1 MRAGHADLDL
11 HDSGPTEAAII
22 RPLSPSDRYPHPTA
36 IPGRGE
42 SSLQITVPNVVA
54 LSWKSERLRESS
66 IQSAGGKIPIKVNIY
81 SLL

>member
-22 RPLSPSDRYPHPTA
+22 RPLSPSDRYPRSW
-36 IPGRGE
+36 G
-42 SSLQITVPNVVA
+42 SSLQITLPNVVA